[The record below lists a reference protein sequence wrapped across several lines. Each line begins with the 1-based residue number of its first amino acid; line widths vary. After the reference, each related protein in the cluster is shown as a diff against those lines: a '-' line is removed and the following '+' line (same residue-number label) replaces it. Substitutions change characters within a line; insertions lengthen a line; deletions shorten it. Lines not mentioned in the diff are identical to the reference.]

1 MAGTAEEPLLP
12 SWSQG
17 CLVIFL
23 EEELAP
29 DQGVRL
35 QLCRELA
42 GTPAIE
48 KRGQGSAGALGD
60 TAGVQVVGIPL
71 LGVWSHLSPIFPVLS
86 ISFYLLPKTKLIR

>member
-48 KRGQGSAGALGD
+48 KSPGTGECRSSGGHCWCPGGRHSPPRG
-60 TAGVQVVGIPL
+60 VVTSVPN
-71 LGVWSHLSPIFPVLS
+71 LSSLVYKFLS
-86 ISFYLLPKTKLIR
+86 SPQNKTH